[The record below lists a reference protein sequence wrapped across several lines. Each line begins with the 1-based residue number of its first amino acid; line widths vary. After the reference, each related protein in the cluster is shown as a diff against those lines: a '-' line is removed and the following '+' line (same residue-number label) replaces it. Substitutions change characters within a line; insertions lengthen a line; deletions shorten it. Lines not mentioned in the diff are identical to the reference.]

1 MQNKNYFTHFV
12 HFDNLRHI
20 LKLIAINEQF
30 QQYYIGLLNKN
41 YFRINNKKNLFSF
54 ILYCFFKY
62 TYLMQLMYCNVIT
75 HKLLVISYPIK

>member
-12 HFDNLRHI
+12 HFDNLQHI

-41 YFRINNKKNLFSF
+41 YFRINNKKTYLHSHP
-54 ILYCFFKY
+54 ILVFKY
-62 TYLMQLMYCNVIT
+62 TYFNVVNE
-75 HKLLVISYPIK
+75 L